1 MIRKLES
8 YFDRL
13 WPINRS
19 ITGNGNRQTLKILS
33 EIIDLK
39 VDEILSGT
47 KCFDWVIPDEWNVK
61 EAWIKNSSG
70 KIIVDF
76 KNNNLHLL
84 GYSVPFHG
92 FMPLSK
98 LEKHL
103 FSMPDQP
110 DVIPYLTSYYDKNWG
125 FCLPHN
131 QLQSLAKGH
140 YEVLIDAELN
150 PKGSMSIGEAIL
162 KGETD
167 REILFSTY
175 ICHPSLANNEL
186 SGPLATAFIYSM
198 LKKQKKRRY
207 TYRFVFLPESIGSI
221 YYLSVYGDYFKEKL
235 VAGYIVNCL
244 GTSRKY
250 TYKKSRRG
258 NTLTDRAAELMLK
271 ELEENYLI
279 EDFSPTGS
287 DEKHYCSPGF
297 NLPVGSLMT
306 DKYATYEEYHTSAD
320 NKSFISFEALEKS
333 INRYLEIIYILK
345 NNYTYR
351 NLMPY
356 GEPQL
361 GKRHLFPSIGSQKNK
376 DGFFV
381 ALKWVLNYSDG
392 TNDLIQI
399 AHRSGISY
407 SLLVN
412 AATQLLVSG
421 LLEIVE

>member
-1 MIRKLES
+1 
-8 YFDRL
+8 
-13 WPINRS
+13 
-19 ITGNGNRQTLKILS
+19 
-33 EIIDLK
+33 
-39 VDEILSGT
+39 
-47 KCFDWVIPDEWNVK
+47 
-61 EAWIKNSSG
+61 
-70 KIIVDF
+70 
-76 KNNNLHLL
+76 
-84 GYSVPFHG
+84 
-92 FMPLSK
+92 
-98 LEKHL
+98 
-103 FSMPDQP
+103 
-110 DVIPYLTSYYDKNWG
+110 
-125 FCLPHN
+125 
-131 QLQSLAKGH
+131 
-140 YEVLIDAELN
+140 
-150 PKGSMSIGEAIL
+150 
-162 KGETD
+162 
-167 REILFSTY
+167 
-175 ICHPSLANNEL
+175 
-186 SGPLATAFIYSM
+186 M

-407 SLLVN
+407 SLLVS